1 MPFDTKAV
9 RERDVVDQLAAVLE
23 HMGFPPVAG
32 RIVGRLMMCDPFEQ
46 SSADLADYVGASP
59 GAISTT
65 TRMLMQHG
73 LVERVRI
80 RADRK
85 TYYKLREGA
94 WNDLFH
100 SEWVRLQRFRQI
112 ADQALTLMKDERPER
127 RQRMQDFRDLNAFF
141 EQEYPALL
149 TRWDEQKRSET

>member
-1 MPFDTKAV
+1 MTYNATAI
-9 RERDVVDQLAAVLE
+9 RERDLVDQLAAVLE

-32 RIVGRLMMCDPFEQ
+32 RIVGRLMMCEPLEQ

-73 LVERVRI
+73 LVERVRL
-80 RADRK
+80 RGDRK
-85 TYYKLREGA
+85 TYYKLRDGA

-100 SEWVRLQRFRQI
+100 SEWIRLQRFREI
-112 ADQALTLMKDERPER
+112 ADAALGLMENSSPER
-127 RQRMQDFRDLNAFF
+127 RARMQDFRDLTAFF
-141 EQEYPALL
+141 EKEYPALL
-149 TRWDEQKRSET
+149 ARWDAKKGSE